1 MSRCRFAVSHQP
13 GEVFDSGIM
22 TTSCLVVGAICPTN
36 LAEEKI
42 AGVGVRLCGNVER
55 GARIPFIIQ
64 EGEEIE
70 TDFEFVFDGRDLVV
84 GGMVLDLLETL
95 FGEEALVAE

>member
-1 MSRCRFAVSHQP
+1 MGS
-13 GEVFDSGIM
+13 
-22 TTSCLVVGAICPTN
+22 VG
-36 LAEEKI
+36 
-42 AGVGVRLCGNVER
+42 GDVER
-55 GARIPFIIQ
+55 GTRIPFIIQ